1 MVLARKLR
9 YAMEPFLTENEKKR
23 IQETIRQRYHKVAE
37 SPEGQFRYPTGIA
50 GLVAL
55 GYEQALMEK
64 LPEHI
69 LGYYCGVGNPFSLGR
84 PREGEVVLDIGCGAG
99 VDVFMAALMVGP
111 SGKAVGIDMVPDM
124 VEKAR
129 QNLKETKLRNVALD
143 LGSAESLPFPDGGFD
158 MVISNGVFN
167 LILDKRSTLREVL
180 RVLKPAGRLQIAD
193 QVLVNQSPKDKKALI
208 ESWSQ

>member
-84 PREGEVVLDIGCGAG
+84 PREGEAVLDIGCGAG